1 MLSIC
6 NKYKKWDKQINGKI
20 FYVHELDKTIV
31 KISIYPK
38 ASYRFNATRVK
49 ILVTFFTQIEKKI

>member
-1 MLSIC
+1 MWARYKPCKKEIDEINYNNIVYLVLSIC

-31 KISIYPK
+31 KISI
-38 ASYRFNATRVK
+38 
-49 ILVTFFTQIEKKI
+49 